1 MNEMTSKKADRDIP
15 RITADQLELTR
26 KLLLSTSREPLLPS
40 GTVTVCQ
47 VCKGEMVTTN
57 NLTRAIATPA
67 ALIVLTRLP
76 GAECVRC
83 GAREYDPAAL
93 AIAMEHSG
101 SEIVADYE
109 TKVTRASGSTLG
121 TYFKA
126 DLSRVLKLSGKERL
140 RWKVLGQ
147 DKALVEVKR

>member
-1 MNEMTSKKADRDIP
+1 MASKETGKDIP
-15 RITADQLELTR
+15 RITEAQLELTR
-26 KLLLSTSREPLLPS
+26 KRILSATRNPLFPA
-40 GTVTVCQ
+40 GTVTTCP

-57 NLTRAIATPA
+57 NLTRAIATPM
-67 ALIVLTRLP
+67 ALVVLTRLP

-93 AIAMEHSG
+93 AITMEHSG

-109 TKVTRASGSTLG
+109 TKVTRASGRTLG

-147 DKALVEVKR
+147 DKALVEVER